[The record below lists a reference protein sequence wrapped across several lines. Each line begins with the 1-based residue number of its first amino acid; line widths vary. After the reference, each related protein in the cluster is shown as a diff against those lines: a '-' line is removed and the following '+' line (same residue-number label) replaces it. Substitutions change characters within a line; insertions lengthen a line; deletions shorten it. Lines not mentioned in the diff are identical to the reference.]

1 LGTGEVQ
8 EAKDMMY
15 SAQYASG
22 RKSEHRKLIGDTVY
36 EDEDIDNAIE
46 GFLSIFVNVC
56 LILK

>member
-46 GFLSIFVNVC
+46 GFYVNVC